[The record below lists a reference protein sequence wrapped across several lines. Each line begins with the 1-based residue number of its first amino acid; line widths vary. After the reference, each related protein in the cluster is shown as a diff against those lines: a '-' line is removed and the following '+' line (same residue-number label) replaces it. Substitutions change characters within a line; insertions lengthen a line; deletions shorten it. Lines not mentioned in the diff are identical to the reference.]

1 MVERGEKAGNNY
13 AGHNVDKHAK
23 NTFTY
28 LHMALLNHLN
38 SFPAMGTQA
47 HREWESGSWRWK
59 SFLSA
64 AGYTKLAM
72 QRVALEMEGSGPS
85 AGPQEVAGGWGWWG
99 NILVVLES
107 GLDSE
112 QWRTAGV

>member
-1 MVERGEKAGNNY
+1 MVETGEKAGNNY

-47 HREWESGSWRWK
+47 RRE
-59 SFLSA
+59 
-64 AGYTKLAM
+64 
-72 QRVALEMEGSGPS
+72 
-85 AGPQEVAGGWGWWG
+85 
-99 NILVVLES
+99 
-107 GLDSE
+107 
-112 QWRTAGV
+112 